1 MARWEPDAHG
11 RLTAAAMTLFAEHGY
26 DNVTVA
32 QIAAEVGVTERTFF
46 RHFADKREVLFDRAN
61 TMQNRVVGLIE
72 SAAPGDPWTI
82 TINAFREMSGD
93 LFNGLHARSRQRQ
106 RIIESSGEL
115 QERELLKMAA
125 LTAAITGAH
134 LERGCDAKTSDLVAR
149 VGVAVFSV
157 AFLRWV
163 HGSGKLPDAIADV
176 AVELR
181 DLLVRSGELGVA
193 EPRQNQPK

>member
-11 RLTAAAMTLFAEHGY
+11 RMTAAAITLFTEHGY

-46 RHFADKREVLFDRAN
+46 RHFTDKREVLFDRSN

-82 TINAFREMSGD
+82 TIDAFREMSDD

-125 LTAAITGAH
+125 LTTAITQAH

-149 VGVAVFSV
+149 VAASVFS
-157 AFLRWV
+157 AGFRRWV
-163 HGSGKLPDAIADV
+163 HGSGRLSDSIAEVD
-176 AVELR
+176 VELR
-181 DLLVRSGELGVA
+181 ALIARPGSTAG
-193 EPRQNQPK
+193 